1 MLQDQPSDI
10 NQFGKTFFQ
19 ERVRN
24 SPPSKRQKTAPT
36 IDEEEEEEEEEEDLD
51 IDHFPVNFNRGKRK
65 SVFTPAPKLEDL
77 LNITIEK

>member
-1 MLQDQPSDI
+1 MLQDQPSDL
-10 NQFGKTFFQ
+10 NQFGKAFFQ

-36 IDEEEEEEEEEEDLD
+36 DDEDEEDDLD

-65 SVFTPAPKLEDL
+65 SVFTPAPKLDDL